1 MADGRSY
8 AISHRAT
15 SPSPSQGEGQ
25 GEGDSGPP
33 VHIVAFDQKLGGRPP
48 AGRGTLSP
56 HALVQDYLNRS
67 DDLWGIVTNGAT
79 LRLLRDSV
87 YFSRPSYIEFDLQ
100 GMLDGERLDEFIL
113 FYRLAHRTRLAAAG
127 GAGQAG
133 NDGWRCLLE
142 SYHQA
147 AVEQGGRI
155 RDGLRK
161 AVEGAILTLANGFLT
176 HGGAEVADEDL
187 AHMFG
192 RHVRAAAGVGQR
204 TTGALLG
211 AKAKVAALAA
221 QPTPSQEGDR
231 PAQHSRRTA

>member
-1 MADGRSY
+1 M
-8 AISHRAT
+8 
-15 SPSPSQGEGQ
+15 
-25 GEGDSGPP
+25 
-33 VHIVAFDQKLGGRPP
+33 
-48 AGRGTLSP
+48 SP

-113 FYRLAHRTRLAAAG
+113 FYRLAHRTRMAAAG
-127 GAGQAG
+127 E
-133 NDGWRCLLE
+133 DGGRCLLE

-161 AVEGAILTLANGFLT
+161 AVEGAILTLANGFLS
-176 HGGAEVADEDL
+176 HPKNGELRRAMANGELSAIGLLPAAPLPDLPAALPDGGRGAEPV
-187 AHMFG
+187 G
-192 RHVRAAAGVGQR
+192 AG
-204 TTGALLG
+204 
-211 AKAKVAALAA
+211 
-221 QPTPSQEGDR
+221 
-231 PAQHSRRTA
+231 